1 MKDEA
6 QMNSV
11 PTPALPKRRSRAWK
25 SAFIAT
31 LTIPTTAVLVWSW
44 TSLPS
49 TWAQTRD
56 PRSIDQPRR
65 LNSYPQPNNLPYQE
79 SRAQIASELSL
90 SHQAYPNSDHQSQPG
105 FNRQT
110 NMALPVNKGNSL
122 VQNNG
127 FQEAEAPVTA
137 HSIDPRGRISI
148 RTDMRTAR
156 VPIGTTHLTMTNGT
170 SDHNERIRQ
179 LLTQLRQ
186 TPTNDAHHKEMNAI
200 RTELES
206 EFKRMHEQQGSEIAA
221 IEKRLQ
227 SLKEIHQQRAENQ
240 DKIIQRRID
249 QLLGRSDPLDW
260 NYTPP
265 TTPPNVPV
273 SPYFSDQYGSSPIS
287 DNFHPKSPYAYP
299 ESNSPRS
306 TRSWQP
312 SPYQSPTRSPQNPA
326 SSPIPPSYPGKLV
339 EAFESALKASDAA
352 VLEQSNKE
360 RLNEYARLHEEGALP
375 ASELR
380 RATLDYT
387 SAQKQTA
394 LLKLQLQSI
403 QRDLARYLN
412 AAELELAALNEQQ
425 KTNPSAN
432 SKSAQLERQR
442 AEAAITDA
450 KTTLE
455 QFEAAMK
462 LIPVDTDSAEP
473 SDAPK
478 NPNESA
484 DQPESELDP
493 TTNAPKA
500 SEDTTL
506 NLETEEVETTTNE
519 PVPSF

>member
-1 MKDEA
+1 MDKD
-6 QMNSV
+6 
-11 PTPALPKRRSRAWK
+11 
-25 SAFIAT
+25 
-31 LTIPTTAVLVWSW
+31 
-44 TSLPS
+44 
-49 TWAQTRD
+49 
-56 PRSIDQPRR
+56 
-65 LNSYPQPNNLPYQE
+65 
-79 SRAQIASELSL
+79 
-90 SHQAYPNSDHQSQPG
+90 
-105 FNRQT
+105 
-110 NMALPVNKGNSL
+110 GN
-122 VQNNG
+122 
-127 FQEAEAPVTA
+127 
-137 HSIDPRGRISI
+137 ISI
-148 RTDMRTAR
+148 
-156 VPIGTTHLTMTNGT
+156 TTEYIRQRIPLQLTGRLMTRED
-170 SDHNERIRQ
+170 SKHNERIKQ
-179 LLTQLRQ
+179 LVNQLRGS
-186 TPTNDAHHKEMNAI
+186 TSSNEMDAKLAEF
-200 RTELES
+200 RSELEQ

-403 QRDLARYLN
+403 HRDLTRYLK
-412 AAELELAALNEQQ
+412 ATELELADLIEKQ
-425 KTNPSAN
+425 KSTPSAN
-432 SKSAQLERQR
+432 PQSVQLERQR

-462 LIPVDTDSAEP
+462 LIPVDTDSADP

-484 DQPESELDP
+484 DRPESELDP
-493 TTNAPKA
+493 ATNAPKA

-506 NLETEEVETTTNE
+506 NLEPEEVETTTNE

>member
-1 MKDEA
+1 MNDEA

-31 LTIPTTAVLVWSW
+31 LTIPTAAVLVWSW

-49 TWAQTRD
+49 TWAQNGYSR
-56 PRSIDQPRR
+56 PIDLPRR
-65 LNSYPQPNNLPYQE
+65 LNSYTQPNNLPYQE
-79 SRAQIASELSL
+79 SRAQIASEPSL
-90 SHQAYPNSDHQSQPG
+90 SRQAYPTSDHQSPPG
-105 FNRQT
+105 FSRQSNST
-110 NMALPVNKGNSL
+110 LPFSKRNSL
-122 VQNNG
+122 VQSYG
-127 FQEAEAPVTA
+127 FRDVEAPVTV
-137 HSIDPRGRISI
+137 HSSDEDGNISI
-148 RTDMRTAR
+148 STEFRSER
-156 VPIGTTHLTMTNGT
+156 VPAQVTGRLMTREN
-170 SDHNERIRQ
+170 SKHNERIKQ
-179 LLTQLRQ
+179 LVNQLRGS
-186 TPTNDAHHKEMNAI
+186 TSSNEMDAKLAEF
-200 RTELES
+200 RSELEQ

-227 SLKEIHQQRAENQ
+227 SLRDIHQQRAENQ

-265 TTPPNVPV
+265 ATPPNVPV

-326 SSPIPPSYPGKLV
+326 SRPIPPSYPGKLV

-360 RLNEYARLHEEGALP
+360 RLNEYTRLHEEGALP

-403 QRDLARYLN
+403 QRGLARYLN

-432 SKSAQLERQR
+432 SKSAQLERQK

-462 LIPVDTDSAEP
+462 LIPVDTDSADP

-493 TTNAPKA
+493 ATNAPKA

-506 NLETEEVETTTNE
+506 NLETEEVETTPNE

>member
-1 MKDEA
+1 MKDVA

-11 PTPALPKRRSRAWK
+11 PTPALPKRRSRVWK

-31 LTIPTTAVLVWSW
+31 LTIPTAAVLVWSW

-105 FNRQT
+105 FNNQSKTTLRIDKQ
-110 NMALPVNKGNSL
+110 AQPA
-122 VQNNG
+122 
-127 FQEAEAPVTA
+127 QEVDVPVTRRTM
-137 HSIDPRGRISI
+137 DKDGNISI
-148 RTDMRTAR
+148 
-156 VPIGTTHLTMTNGT
+156 TTEYIRQRIPLQLTGRLMTT
-170 SDHNERIRQ
+170 EDSKHNERIKQ
-179 LLTQLRQ
+179 LVNQLRGS
-186 TPTNDAHHKEMNAI
+186 TSSNEMDAKLAEF
-200 RTELES
+200 RSELEQ

-265 TTPPNVPV
+265 NTPFAPL
-273 SPYFSDQYGSSPIS
+273 SPYSSNQYGSSPIS

-312 SPYQSPTRSPQNPA
+312 SPNRPPSPSPQKPA
-326 SSPIPPSYPGKLV
+326 SRPIPPSYPGKLM
-339 EAFESALKASDAA
+339 EAYESALKASDAA

-360 RLNEYARLHEEGALP
+360 RLNEYTRLHEEGALT

-380 RATLDYT
+380 RATLDYA

-506 NLETEEVETTTNE
+506 NLETEEVETTPNE